1 MTTHPPPGVGPA
13 STVPPYRAARSRI
26 PASPFS
32 RFRRVGGVRRAVT
45 APAVPDADAPL
56 PVVGGDQDVGP
67 GAGTGVVER
76 VRERFLDD
84 AVGHQLHALVEGVQF
99 AAGSVDDLRAG
110 RAGSSPPRPG
120 AGRAGWSAPVRRSA
134 TSPSSPEA
142 TALPS
147 RSAGSAAVRV
157 RFGEGECPHHCHQV
171 RVRHRQLNATLVIG
185 RVEQGLA
192 AQVQQIEND
201 EPVVDVGLERLGA
214 ADRAAELVA

>member
-1 MTTHPPPGVGPA
+1 VLAAGADRDVAEVRAELRAHTGTLNALRADQIDLREEMRRGFATANA
-13 STVPPYRAARSRI
+13 SL
-26 PASPFS
+26 FS
-32 RFRRVGGVRRAVT
+32 
-45 APAVPDADAPL
+45 
-56 PVVGGDQDVGP
+56 VVGGDQDVGP